1 LKSSPSRNN
10 YLLPAA
16 LLLIM
21 LMGCGFKGNPA
32 PYSMP
37 PVEKQVIEGLEA
49 FSTEKAVKLQ
59 WRLNDK
65 NEIINSIDIE
75 RSEAGTPG
83 NECKNCP
90 RTFTKIGRISVKA
103 ETTAEK
109 KPEMLSFTDIN
120 VERGKIYGYR
130 LLLCEGNGNCSEAS
144 TIEVNFK

>member
-1 LKSSPSRNN
+1 MKNNPSRNN

-21 LMGCGFKGNPA
+21 LMSCGFKGNPA
-32 PYSMP
+32 PYSVP
-37 PVEKQVIEGLEA
+37 PVIKSLEA
-49 FSTEKAVKLQ
+49 FSTEKAVRLQ

-65 NEIINSIDIE
+65 SGRINSIAIE

-90 RTFTKIGRISVKA
+90 RTFTKIGQVSVKD
-103 ETTAEK
+103 ETTAK
-109 KPEMLSFTDIN
+109 KEPGILSFTDVN

-130 LLLCEGNGNCSEAS
+130 LMLCEGNGNCSEAS